1 MMMFEICL
9 FYSTLQMYGIF
20 LTLPCDWKSTIPAW
34 KKKRGSISG
43 TSLYKIG
50 GTAVQQ
56 HYKPQFI
63 MRFIISLNS
72 PK

>member
-1 MMMFEICL
+1 MFEICL

-43 TSLYKIG
+43 TPLYKIG
-50 GTAVQQ
+50 GIAV
-56 HYKPQFI
+56 
-63 MRFIISLNS
+63 
-72 PK
+72 